1 MSMTTN
7 LSQTENKICDSSD
20 SEQAKQLHI
29 PTKQYYLHMKKQ
41 KIMRMYNLS
50 DADLVVKGKEKI
62 SFMQRDKTA
71 FAAFGVT
78 TSMIAGLETA
88 FTAFAEN
95 VTDIEAQND
104 QIVLTEAKNAK
115 GEELR
120 TAIRNVM
127 KRAELVFG
135 VHSASYRQFGT
146 KALIRQADSEL
157 FITGKVVVQASTIH
171 LQELTG
177 VGVTTAMLNAILLLC
192 QDFEKLIDEQK
203 NKIWER
209 SALKENRI
217 TEGNMLYAELIK
229 YTAIGFTIW
238 GTKNAAKY
246 NDYIIYDRAV
256 AR

>member
-1 MSMTTN
+1 
-7 LSQTENKICDSSD
+7 
-20 SEQAKQLHI
+20 
-29 PTKQYYLHMKKQ
+29 
-41 KIMRMYNLS
+41 MRTYNFS

-62 SFMQRDKTA
+62 SFIQRDKTA
-71 FAAFGVT
+71 FAAFGIT
-78 TSMIAGLETA
+78 TSMIAGLETS

-95 VTDIEAQND
+95 VTDIEAQNN

-120 TAIRNVM
+120 TVIRNVM

-135 VHSASYRQFGT
+135 VRSARCKQFGA
-146 KALIRQADSEL
+146 KGLIRQTDSEL
-157 FITGKVVVQASTIH
+157 FITAKVVVQASTIY
-171 LQELTG
+171 LQELTE
-177 VGVTTAMLNAILLLC
+177 VGVTTAMLNTIMLLC

-217 TEGNMLYAELIK
+217 TEGNMLYAALIE
-229 YTAIGFTIW
+229 YTAIGFAIW
-238 GTKNAAKY
+238 GTTNVAKY